1 MLKNKNWTTIVEAM
15 VVMLIVVIWIIWMY
29 NIYSKSQ
36 NLSNTTQNRLIAI
49 DIAREWIEAMTN
61 IRDTNWM
68 LFASNTDN
76 CWNVLNYDSNCITT
90 TNPNSLAIWTN
101 SYIIYSDSLDYR
113 WKITQKTPAV
123 FSYSNSWYRSVFEV
137 KKDSLWFYSQSWSSL
152 TSFKPLF
159 TREIKIS
166 YWDNTNPHKT
176 MNVQSIVKWSDPSK
190 SNWNFEVKLETVL
203 TNWKK

>member
-76 CWNVLNYDSNCITT
+76 CWNVKDYDSNCITT
-90 TNPNSLAIWTN
+90 PTTFEITAW
-101 SYIIYSDSLDYR
+101 SYIVRNDIYNR
-113 WKITQKTPAV
+113 WIINTMT
-123 FSYSNSWYRSVFEV
+123 SSNSKVN
-137 KKDSLWFYSQSWSSL
+137 KDWSWFYVQGSW
-152 TSFKPLF
+152 TPFKPLF

-166 YWDNTNPHKT
+166 YTNANT
-176 MNVQSIVKWSDPSK
+176 MNVQSIVRWSDPSK
-190 SNWNFEVKLETVL
+190 SSWNFEVKLETVL

>member
-90 TNPNSLAIWTN
+90 TNPNSLAILT
-101 SYIIYSDSLDYR
+101 
-113 WKITQKTPAV
+113 TPTAL
-123 FSYSNSWYRSVFEV
+123 
-137 KKDSLWFYSQSWSSL
+137 LWAGL
-152 TSFKPLF
+152 
-159 TREIKIS
+159 
-166 YWDNTNPHKT
+166 N
-176 MNVQSIVKWSDPSK
+176 
-190 SNWNFEVKLETVL
+190 VKLSIKLV
-203 TNWKK
+203 W

>member
-76 CWNVLNYDSNCITT
+76 CWNVLNYDSSCITT
-90 TNPNSLAIWTN
+90 PTTFEITAW
-101 SYIIYSDSLDYR
+101 SYIIHNDSNNR

-152 TSFKPLF
+152 TSFKPFVDRSSFITLITFGSITKSFLYFSMLSTISSRDNPFTFWVEHFLF
-159 TREIKIS
+159 VRI
-166 YWDNTNPHKT
+166 
-176 MNVQSIVKWSDPSK
+176 
-190 SNWNFEVKLETVL
+190 
-203 TNWKK
+203 

>member
-76 CWNVLNYDSNCITT
+76 CWNVKDYNSSCITSAL
-90 TNPNSLAIWTN
+90 NKIPVW
-101 SYIIYSDSLDYR
+101 SYIIHNDSDNR

-123 FSYSNSWYRSVFEV
+123 FSYSNSWYRSAFEV

-166 YWDNTNPHKT
+166 YTNANT
-176 MNVQSIVKWSDPSK
+176 MNVQSIVRWSDPSK
-190 SNWNFEVKLETVL
+190 TSWNFEVKLETVL

>member
-1 MLKNKNWTTIVEAM
+1 MKKNKFWTTIVEAM
-15 VVMLIVVIWIIWMY
+15 VVMLIVIIWIMWMFT
-29 NIYSKSQ
+29 IYSKSQ
-36 NLSNTTQNRLIAI
+36 NLSTTTQNRLTAI

-76 CWNVLNYDSNCITT
+76 CWNVIDYNSSCITA
-90 TNPNSLAIWTN
+90 SDDILQW
-101 SYIIYSDSLDYR
+101 SYIIYNDSDNR
-113 WKITQKTPAV
+113 WRLFSKSTW
-123 FSYSNSWYRSVFEV
+123 SYSSAPYRTAFEV

-152 TSFKPLF
+152 TTFKPVF

-166 YWDNTNPHKT
+166 YTDSTPHKT
-176 MNVQSIVKWSDPSK
+176 MNVQSIVRWSDPSK
-190 SNWNFEVKLETVL
+190 TSWNYEVKLETIL

>member
-68 LFASNTDN
+68 IFAANTN
-76 CWNVLNYDSNCITT
+76 LCWNVLNYNNNCISTANDIPT
-90 TNPNSLAIWTN
+90 W
-101 SYIIYSDSLDYR
+101 SYIIYTNSDNR
-113 WKITQKTPAV
+113 WYLTSKTTW
-123 FSYSNSWYRSVFEV
+123 SYS
-137 KKDSLWFYSQSWSSL
+137 SSTYKFNL
-152 TSFKPLF
+152 
-159 TREIKIS
+159 
-166 YWDNTNPHKT
+166 
-176 MNVQSIVKWSDPSK
+176 Q
-190 SNWNFEVKLETVL
+190 
-203 TNWKK
+203 

>member
-76 CWNVLNYDSNCITT
+76 CWNVKDYNSNCITT
-90 TNPNSLAIWTN
+90 PTTFEITAW
-101 SYIIYSDSLDYR
+101 SYIIHNDSYNR
-113 WKITQKTPAV
+113 WVLELTPTW
-123 FSYSNSWYRSVFEV
+123 SYSNSSYRSAFEV
-137 KKDSLWFYSQSWSSL
+137 KKDWSWFYIQGSW
-152 TSFKPLF
+152 TPFKPLF
-159 TREIKIS
+159 TREIKIT
-166 YWDNTNPHKT
+166 YADATPHKT
-176 MNVQSIVKWSDPSK
+176 MNVQSIVRWSDPSK
-190 SNWNFEVKLETVL
+190 SSWNFEVKLETVL